1 MLDCDKAVTAYQKQF
16 YEIEQAAQG
25 MAGKPVV
32 KPIGD
37 TGSLKF
43 SYTALRCAN
52 FYQNFYGSLQGIM
65 ADQSLYYPLGD
76 GSDEGK
82 VAHVDLNDVGEVRIL
97 DKI

>member
-1 MLDCDKAVTAYQKQF
+1 
-16 YEIEQAAQG
+16 
-25 MAGKPVV
+25 MALVRADFLIP
-32 KPIGD
+32 
-37 TGSLKF
+37 T
-43 SYTALRCAN
+43 C
-52 FYQNFYGSLQGIM
+52 SLQSDSYLGIM